1 MDRKSFVVDLYHLV
15 SLGHDS
21 RIHGHRRFDLWRLCT
36 TYGRSGMITKE
47 KLKHHL
53 KHLEER
59 HAQLDK
65 RISNDNQPE
74 HIQTILKKEKL
85 QLKDE
90 IERTKDRILDL

>member
-1 MDRKSFVVDLYHLV
+1 
-15 SLGHDS
+15 
-21 RIHGHRRFDLWRLCT
+21 
-36 TYGRSGMITKE
+36 MITKE

-53 KHLEER
+53 KHLEEQ

-74 HIQTILKKEKL
+74 YIQTILKKEKL

>member
-1 MDRKSFVVDLYHLV
+1 
-15 SLGHDS
+15 
-21 RIHGHRRFDLWRLCT
+21 
-36 TYGRSGMITKE
+36 MITKE

-53 KHLEER
+53 KHLEEQ

-74 HIQTILKKEKL
+74 YIQTVLKKEKL

>member
-1 MDRKSFVVDLYHLV
+1 
-15 SLGHDS
+15 
-21 RIHGHRRFDLWRLCT
+21 
-36 TYGRSGMITKE
+36 MITKE

-53 KHLEER
+53 KHLEEQ

-74 HIQTILKKEKL
+74 YIQTMLKKEKL